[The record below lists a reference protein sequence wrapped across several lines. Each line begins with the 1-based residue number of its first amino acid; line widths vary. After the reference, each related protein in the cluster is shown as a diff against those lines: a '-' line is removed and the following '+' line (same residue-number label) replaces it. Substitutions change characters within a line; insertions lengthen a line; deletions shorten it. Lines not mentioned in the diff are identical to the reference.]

1 MTRRAHQ
8 HVAGAKLAVLL
19 AGIGLLGV
27 GGFLSYRFTG
37 GQYRTVET
45 LDPESYYESANNL
58 KGNTYRV
65 EGWIGNSLGWNPSK
79 GRLFSIVTQHQNK
92 DYVLPIFVPHD
103 IQTINI
109 QKKQKYMVK
118 VMVNDQGI
126 LSVLEMTKP

>member
-1 MTRRAHQ
+1 M
-8 HVAGAKLAVLL
+8 
-19 AGIGLLGV
+19 
-27 GGFLSYRFTG
+27 G

-45 LDPESYYESANNL
+45 LDPESYYENANNL

-65 EGWIGNSLGWNPSK
+65 EGWIGNSLGWNPGK
-79 GRLFSIVTQHQNK
+79 GRLFSIVTQSQNK

-103 IQTINI
+103 LQTINI